1 MTYLLSSH
9 FSFYLHDKLSVIIS
23 KIHHESILQKN
34 SSKFLDMNLIEVYW
48 KVDTLKFDNVNVKH
62 GFTFLVHLL

>member
-23 KIHHESILQKN
+23 KIHYESIFKKN
-34 SSKFLDMNLIEVYW
+34 SSIFLDMNLIKVYC
-48 KVDTLKFDNVNVKH
+48 KIDILKFDNVNVEH
-62 GFTFLVHLL
+62 GFTF